1 MFFVSALA
9 SHEMRRFATVKL
21 LDSFLFYWL
30 EKACSMKSHD
40 SLTAVRQIVLKLSS
54 MTANS
59 F

>member
-40 SLTAVRQIVLKLSS
+40 SLTIVRQIE